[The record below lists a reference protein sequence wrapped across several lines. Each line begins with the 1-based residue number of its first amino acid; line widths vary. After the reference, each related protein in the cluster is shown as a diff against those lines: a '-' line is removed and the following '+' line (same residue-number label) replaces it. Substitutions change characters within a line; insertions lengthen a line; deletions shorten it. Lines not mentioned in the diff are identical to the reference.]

1 MKDLYEPFKSKA
13 KNKKYS
19 VYVIKDDKIKL
30 IHFGSLNHEHYRDS
44 TPLKLYSNLDHNDKE
59 RRRRYLK
66 RAMGIKNKDGK
77 YTYKDINS
85 PNWWSVHFLW

>member
-30 IHFGSLNHEHYRDS
+30 IHFGSLNHEHFFDKIGY
-44 TPLKLYSNLDHNDKE
+44 YSELNHLDEE
-59 RRRRYLK
+59 RRNRYLK
-66 RAMGIKNKDGK
+66 RAMGIKNKQGK

-85 PNWWSVHFLW
+85 ANFYSINYLW